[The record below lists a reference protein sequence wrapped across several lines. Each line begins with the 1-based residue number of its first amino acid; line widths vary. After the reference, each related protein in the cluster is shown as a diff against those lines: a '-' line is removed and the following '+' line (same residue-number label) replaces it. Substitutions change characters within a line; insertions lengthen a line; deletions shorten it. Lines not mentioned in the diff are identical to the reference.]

1 MKKKILVVLLC
12 CLVCFSAFAQKRPAK
27 KRTRKPA
34 ATATQQTTPPQQQ
47 QPQQSSQQDNVASQ
61 PSVADTAK
69 RKAFNPNK
77 PFERPLDGYYKK
89 DNILNAKV
97 TPLPNLREND
107 VAFAKRVW
115 REIDV
120 REKMNQYL
128 ASPKRRLIDVLLD
141 AITAGE
147 LTAYDP
153 TPGKKD
159 DPGGDSFLTPLGAG
173 QAQGRMASD
182 SSVVNKLDKDGN
194 VVSSSMVAGEF
205 NPDSVVK
212 FRIKEDWVFDRQ
224 RSVFEP
230 RIIGIAPL
238 IKPKVANADIN
249 IDYQPAFWV
258 YFPEARPILATK
270 EVASRNNDATGLSF
284 DDVFMKRIFTSYIVK
299 ESNDK
304 DERIKDYAQGIDK
317 LYESDRI
324 KKSLM
329 DWELNLWSY

>member
-1 MKKKILVVLLC
+1 ML
-12 CLVCFSAFAQKRPAK
+12 CLVCVSAVFAQKRPAK
-27 KRTRKPA
+27 KRTRRPA
-34 ATATQQTTPPQQQ
+34 ATAAPQQQPPQQLQ
-47 QPQQSSQQDNVASQ
+47 QQSSQQDNVVSQ
-61 PSVADTAK
+61 PTVADTTK
-69 RKAFNPNK
+69 RKGFDANK
-77 PFERPLDGYYKK
+77 PFERPLDGYYKRN
-89 DNILNAKV
+89 NILSARV
-97 TPLPNLREND
+97 TPMPNLREND
-107 VAFAKRVW
+107 VAFAKRIW
-115 REIDV
+115 REIDL

-128 ASPKRRLIDVLLD
+128 ASPKRRLIDVLLE
-141 AITAGE
+141 AIAAGE

-159 DPGGDSFLTPLGAG
+159 DPGGDGFTTPLTAA

-205 NPDSVVK
+205 NPDSVVR

-230 RIIGIAPL
+230 RIIGIAPM
-238 IKPKVANADIN
+238 IKPKISNSSIDL
-249 IDYQPAFWV
+249 DYQPAFWI
-258 YFPEARPILATK
+258 YFPEARQVLATK
-270 EVASRNNDATGLSF
+270 EVVSRNSDATGLSF
-284 DDVFMKRIFTSYIVK
+284 DDVFMKRMFTSYIVK

-304 DERIKDYAQGIDK
+304 DERIKDYAQGIDR
-317 LYESDRI
+317 LYESERI